1 MALGLCNVFHSVL
14 FTLQLPDLFAA
25 ESNLLLQLHDLVFEL
40 VNGCLKAEGLLGA
53 DGLVGLACDGGTHCG
68 KTASGSNFAR
78 GQPTSITIACIH

>member
-14 FTLQLPDLFAA
+14 FSLQLPDLFAA

-53 DGLVGLACDGGTHCG
+53 DGLVRLAGDGGTHI
-68 KTASGSNFAR
+68 
-78 GQPTSITIACIH
+78 GQPSSRSKFACG